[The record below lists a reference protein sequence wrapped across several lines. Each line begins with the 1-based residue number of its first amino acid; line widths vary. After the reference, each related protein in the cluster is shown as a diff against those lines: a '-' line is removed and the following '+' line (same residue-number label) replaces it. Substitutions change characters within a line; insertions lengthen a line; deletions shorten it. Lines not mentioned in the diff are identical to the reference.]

1 MVSIFREKSIF
12 NVFFLVLLGVAV
24 HAHFWLHPPVVET
37 GKQDGYLS
45 LFLQSYISSL
55 PSLLLSGLYLM
66 LVFIQAFR
74 LNYILNDLK
83 MFQHTAFTTA
93 AAYIM
98 LTAVFKE
105 WNNISPALIS
115 NTIIIWL
122 FNKLAR
128 LYNNPHPKTLL
139 FNIGLITGLAI
150 VLYHPLIYLIPVIL
164 LGLAVLRPFRL
175 AEWIM
180 VLFGLITTYYFIAA
194 ALFLTDN
201 MASIKN
207 FIPQFH
213 LHLLQ
218 PKHPVAFSISVIYI
232 ALLVMI
238 GFVVWNQFNGRSLI
252 QIRRN
257 WGVLLIMIVFSIPS
271 VFLYKHTSW
280 SIALLSST
288 PAAAFIANLFLY
300 PRKLYLPAILFW
312 LLIAL
317 IVYNNWWV
325 V

>member
-1 MVSIFREKSIF
+1 MVSIFREKSVF
-12 NVFFLVLLGVAV
+12 NVLFLVLLGVAV
-24 HAHFWLHPPVVET
+24 HAHFWLYPPVVEA
-37 GKQDGYLS
+37 GKHDGYLS
-45 LFLQSYISSL
+45 LFLKNYISPL
-55 PSLLLSGLYLM
+55 PSLLLTGLYLL

-83 MFQHTAFTTA
+83 MFQQAAFTTA
-93 AAYIM
+93 AAYMM
-98 LTAVFKE
+98 LTAVFTE
-105 WNNISPALIS
+105 WNNISPALIC

-150 VLYHPLIYLIPVIL
+150 VLYHPLVFLIPVIL
-164 LGLAVLRPFRL
+164 IGLAVLRPFRL

-180 VLFGLITTYYFIAA
+180 VLFGLITTYYFIASV
-194 ALFLTDN
+194 LFLTDQIS
-201 MASIKN
+201 SIRN
-207 FIPQFH
+207 YIPQFN

-218 PKHPVAFSISVIYI
+218 PKHPLVFLVSVVYI
-232 ALLVMI
+232 ILLVFI
-238 GFVVWNQFNGRSLI
+238 GFIVWNQFNGRSLI
-252 QIRRN
+252 QVRRN
-257 WGVLLIMIVFSIPS
+257 WGVLLIMLLLSIPA
-271 VFLYKHTSW
+271 VFLYKYTTW
-280 SIALLSST
+280 SIALLAIV
-288 PAAAFIANLFLY
+288 PAAAFISNLFLY

-312 LLIAL
+312 LLIAV